1 MPEVDPSA
9 VDRLLGRIFGRPP
22 VRWERTSDGVST
34 EVYRIFRGEQI
45 FYLRLPVDDPGS
57 FAAEAAVHTELRRL
71 GAAVPEVV
79 HYALFDEGL
88 RRSLLVTTEIPGR
101 PMTSYGDGG
110 VVNTDVPAQEALPRI
125 YRAAGRDLA
134 LVNQIA
140 VDGFGWIQNGQT
152 GWPLHAEHRD
162 FARWLADFDAATL
175 RRLGFSHMD
184 VERVEQIVADE
195 VRHAPPPGHGLL
207 AHGDFYVSHVFHR
220 DGHYTGMI
228 DFGSIQGSNGW
239 HDLATFRL
247 SDPEQDFLE
256 EAVVPHLEAGYAE
269 VADVP
274 PDFHARVL
282 GTAVTITAERL
293 VRQYLAEGE
302 AARGRASFR
311 IFLHHLHRLLR
322 ERAG

>member
-9 VDRLLGRIFGRPP
+9 VDRLLGRIFGRPS
-22 VRWERTSDGVST
+22 VRWERTSEGVST

-45 FYLRLPVDDPGS
+45 FYLRLPVDGTGS

-71 GAAVPEVV
+71 GAAVPEIV
-79 HYALFDEGL
+79 HYELFEDEL
-88 RRSLLVTTEIPGR
+88 HRSLLLTTEIPGG
-101 PMTSYGDGG
+101 PMS
-110 VVNTDVPAQEALPRI
+110 TDVPAPEALPRI

-140 VDGFGWIQNGQT
+140 VDGFGWIQNRQA

-175 RRLGFSHMD
+175 AHLEFSQAD

-195 VRHAPPPGHGLL
+195 VRHAPHAGQGRL
-207 AHGDFYVSHVFHR
+207 AHGDFYLGHVFHR
-220 DGHYTGMI
+220 DGHYTGII
-228 DFGSIQGSNGW
+228 DFGSIQGSNRW
-239 HDLATFRL
+239 HDLATVRL
-247 SDPEQDFLE
+247 SGPEQEFLE
-256 EAVVPHLEAGYAE
+256 AAAVPHLEAGYAE

-282 GTAVTITAERL
+282 GTAMTIMAERL

-302 AARGRASFR
+302 AARRHASFR

-322 ERAG
+322 EPFS